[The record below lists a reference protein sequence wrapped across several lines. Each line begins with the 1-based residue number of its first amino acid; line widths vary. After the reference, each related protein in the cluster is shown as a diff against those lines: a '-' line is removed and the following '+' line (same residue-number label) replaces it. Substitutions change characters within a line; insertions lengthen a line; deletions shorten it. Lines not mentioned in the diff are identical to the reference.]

1 MAEQELAALPLPQL
15 RDRLE
20 QKRYRLG
27 PGRGRRGEGMHGAR
41 TWAVTGAGQG
51 LGLGR
56 DKNRDRGRGRER
68 GREGPGQR

>member
-27 PGRGRRGEGMHGAR
+27 PGRGRRGERMHGV
-41 TWAVTGAGQG
+41 VTGAGQG

-56 DKNRDRGRGRER
+56 DENRDRGRGRER

>member
-27 PGRGRRGEGMHGAR
+27 PGRGRRGEG
-41 TWAVTGAGQG
+41 
-51 LGLGR
+51 
-56 DKNRDRGRGRER
+56 
-68 GREGPGQR
+68 